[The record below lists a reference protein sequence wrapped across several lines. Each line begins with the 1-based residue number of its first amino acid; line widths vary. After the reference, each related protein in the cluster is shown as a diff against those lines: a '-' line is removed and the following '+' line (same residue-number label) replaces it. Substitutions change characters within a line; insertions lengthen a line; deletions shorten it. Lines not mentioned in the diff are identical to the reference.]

1 MTARDYPCPDCE
13 RDDCG
18 GLGCIGRV
26 RMETF
31 PFRPVVVCRV
41 PERKPEPVVIPEGS
55 KPCRECGKPFVPKWS
70 HHRACSDECRKAVRR
85 VGRVLG
91 CDWCGK
97 DFVQTVPRQKR
108 CSRACM
114 KEHRRE
120 FERLRSVRRRQAVS
134 R

>member
-1 MTARDYPCPDCE
+1 MNRYPCPDCE
-13 RDDCG
+13 DA
-18 GLGCIGRV
+18 LGPCPGFGCPAKG
-26 RMETF
+26 METF
-31 PFRPVVVCRV
+31 GVSPPRAVCSV
-41 PERKPEPVVIPEGS
+41 PKPAPRAMPAPEGS
-55 KPCRECGKPFVPKWS
+55 KPCRACGKPFVPKWS
-70 HHRACSDECRKAVRR
+70 HHRACSDECRRDVRR
-85 VGRVLG
+85 LKRVLE
-91 CDWCGK
+91 CDWCGE